1 MFQALFTRE
10 NITLAL
16 SLFGALG
23 TAGTWIY
30 NYFKARK
37 NFSLEIIKY
46 LSTEMGLLLFVQFTN
61 KSSLPISISEIAV
74 DTSSGQFICE
84 KYPLRV
90 FETTRRSGKEIIS
103 HEEKF
108 SIDFPI
114 NLPAFCGTSG
124 YLYFSSETETFPPVS
139 TQVTLIIRTNRGR
152 EVRKTLELTNPFD

>member
-61 KSSLPISISEIAV
+61 KSSLPISINEIAV
-74 DTSSGQFICE
+74 DTSSSQFICE
-84 KYPLRV
+84 KYPLMV
-90 FETTRRSGKEIIS
+90 FETTRRSGKKIIS

-152 EVRKTLELTNPFD
+152 EVRKTLELTKPFD